1 MLDRIFVALSFAI
14 LALLVFVVV
23 FAGWIQP
30 HDPLLQNFAAAD
42 QGMSAEYWLG
52 TDEFGRDI
60 LSRLIEGARLSLA
73 VGVTAP
79 LIAAMIGITLGTASA
94 YFGGWTERLVTR
106 GTDMLMSF
114 DPLLLGVLIVALL
127 GPGVQNLSVAIA
139 AALVPPFIRL
149 SRASTLSVRQE
160 AYVDASIAMGR
171 SSAGTIGLHIL
182 PNISGPLV
190 VMITIWIGSAIRL
203 EASLSFIGLGAQA
216 PAPSWGNMVREGVS
230 NLFGS
235 PLPALFAGLAITF
248 TVLACNVLG
257 DALRD
262 RLDPDR
268 VTAR

>member
-1 MLDRIFVALSFAI
+1 MAALIGVS
-14 LALLVFVVV
+14 L
-23 FAGWIQP
+23 
-30 HDPLLQNFAAAD
+30 
-42 QGMSAEYWLG
+42 GM
-52 TDEFGRDI
+52 
-60 LSRLIEGARLSLA
+60 
-73 VGVTAP
+73 
-79 LIAAMIGITLGTASA
+79 ASA
-94 YFGGWTERLVTR
+94 FFGGWAERIISR
-106 GTDMLMSF
+106 ATDVMMSF

-127 GPGVQNLSVAIA
+127 GPGVQNLSIAIA

-160 AYVDASIAMGR
+160 DYVNASIAMGR

-190 VMITIWIGSAIRL
+190 VMLTIWIGSAIRL

-230 NLFGS
+230 DLFSS
-235 PLPALFAGLAITF
+235 PLPAVFAGLAITL

>member
-1 MLDRIFVALSFAI
+1 MLDRIFIALSITI
-14 LALLVFVVV
+14 LALIVFVVV
-23 FAGWIQP
+23 FARWIQP
-30 HDPLLQNFAAAD
+30 HDPLLQNFAASE

-52 TDEFGRDI
+52 TDAFGRDI
-60 LSRLIEGARLSLA
+60 LSRLIEGARLSMT
-73 VGVTAP
+73 VGIMAP
-79 LIAAMIGITLGTASA
+79 LMAALIGVSLGMASA
-94 YFGGWTERLVTR
+94 FFGGWAERIISR
-106 GTDMLMSF
+106 ATDVMMSF

-127 GPGVQNLSVAIA
+127 GPGVQNLSIAIA

-160 AYVDASIAMGR
+160 DYVNASIAMGR

-190 VMITIWIGSAIRL
+190 VMLTIWIGSAIRL

-230 NLFGS
+230 DLFSS
-235 PLPALFAGLAITF
+235 PLPAVFAGLAITL